1 MIKNREDNL
10 LTVNENLW
18 ELYPTCIL
26 ESANWLPLTFLFRIV
41 NNNRLA
47 NEIKKAIV
55 KLNFKDFILFNDS
68 DMFRSFHL
76 PEMLKPT
83 LSVYYNR
90 DNMMSV
96 PYWYKHGHILE
107 PELIAKSDI
116 VTANSI
122 YLADIAKKHNSNSF
136 YVGQGYETEAFDLS
150 KITSKPNDIENIKKP
165 IIGYIGALYKLR
177 LDLDLIEHI
186 EKSKPEWN
194 IVLIGPEDDAFNQS
208 PLHQLSNVHFLG

>member
-26 ESANWLPLTFLFRIV
+26 ENANWLPSTFLFRIV

-83 LSVYYNR
+83 LSVYYIR

-96 PYWYKHGHILE
+96 PY
-107 PELIAKSDI
+107 
-116 VTANSI
+116 
-122 YLADIAKKHNSNSF
+122 
-136 YVGQGYETEAFDLS
+136 
-150 KITSKPNDIENIKKP
+150 
-165 IIGYIGALYKLR
+165 
-177 LDLDLIEHI
+177 
-186 EKSKPEWN
+186 
-194 IVLIGPEDDAFNQS
+194 
-208 PLHQLSNVHFLG
+208 